1 MTSSLLRALLV
12 LSAIA
17 AAGSAVADDTWRCG
31 SKLVEIG
38 MTRTEVLEYCGTP
51 TEQAEEVIPV
61 RNNSQV
67 GAKTTKYLWTYKSY
81 SATRVLVFDQDK
93 LVSIQ

>member
-1 MTSSLLRALLV
+1 MTSSLPRAFLV

-17 AAGSAVADDTWRCG
+17 AAGAAVADDTWRCG

-38 MTRTEVLEYCGTP
+38 MTRTEVLQYCGTP
-51 TEQAEEVIPV
+51 TEQAEEEIPV

-67 GAKTTKYLWTYKSY
+67 GSKTTKYRWTYRSY

-93 LVSIQ
+93 LMSIQ